1 MDEEEDRRLRDGNRE
16 WFEGRVER
24 RSRGILGDYANR
36 DFGTSDS
43 NDVENGDGWS
53 VDSDGLRGGARN
65 NPQQKKA
72 RGKSARFEE
81 SDQQLD
87 MYQRTLDTLDYP
99 LVLRALAKE
108 CSTVPGKSI
117 VLSSTRAA
125 DAKSSGDGKT
135 HKLKNAKQHENDADG
150 DEDDVDSMSLT
161 ATSVEGVHRRYT
173 AVREME
179 RLMDGRV
186 SDNWVIYSRLQQK
199 QEQQQQRRSQQ
210 KSTQQK
216 RPPSPSNNQNK
227 NRQLYRKPLMGPPIE
242 NHSFDIQ
249 PIFDIIDEGKVLDG
263 PEILDVTTML
273 EIAVDVSDWGKA
285 LEQYNEEME
294 DQNNSNGNGDD
305 LGLQPKPF
313 IELPKLASSI
323 QIDSDILS
331 LLTNAFDDEGKLSST
346 TFPSLGRLRSKV
358 RTLKRDILSTVDSIL
373 SLSSTKERLAVE
385 SGGAL
390 TMEINGRLVIP
401 ISQDKYSQNSMMG
414 IVHDASRSGKT
425 AYVEPT
431 EIVGPTNELRQA
443 EGELRAEEARVWRE
457 LTESIIRHRK
467 ELERNVKV
475 IGHLDV
481 VMGRVRL
488 GRKLE
493 GCVPE
498 VGEEGVVS
506 VKEARHPI
514 LLLRELEGV
523 VGSDVELGKDRNQGL
538 ILTGPNSG
546 GKTVILKLLGLYAF
560 MVRDGIPI
568 PSKPNEPARVDFF
581 TPVLADI
588 GDLQSTE
595 QDFSTFSGHMLVC
608 REVLNNAGEN
618 ALVLMDELGSGT
630 DPNQGVAIAR
640 ALLEALLDRGC
651 RVAITTHYLELKQL
665 ASTDDRFAV
674 AGMQFVGGRPTY
686 K

>member
-24 RSRGILGDYANR
+24 RSRGILGEYANR
-36 DFGTSDS
+36 DFGKSDN
-43 NDVENGDGWS
+43 NDDHNGDGWS
-53 VDSDGLRGGARN
+53 VDSNGLTGGARN
-65 NPQQKKA
+65 NLQQKKA
-72 RGKSARFEE
+72 GGKSARFEE

-108 CSTVPGKSI
+108 CSTVPGKLI

-125 DAKSSGDGKT
+125 DAKSGGDGKT
-135 HKLKNAKQHENDADG
+135 HKSKNAKQENGADG
-150 DEDDVDSMSLT
+150 EEDDVDTMSLT

-210 KSTQQK
+210 KSNQQK
-216 RPPSPSNNQNK
+216 RPPPQSNNQNK

-273 EIAVDVSDWGKA
+273 EIALDVMDWGKA
-285 LEQYNEEME
+285 LEQFNEEME
-294 DQNNSNGNGDD
+294 EENKSNGNGDD
-305 LGLQPKPF
+305 LNLQPKRF
-313 IELPKLASSI
+313 VELPKLASSI
-323 QIDSDILS
+323 QIDPDFLS
-331 LLTNAFDDEGKLSST
+331 LLTDAFDDEGKLSST

-373 SLSSTKERLAVE
+373 SLPSTKEKLAVE

-514 LLLRELEGV
+514 LLLRDLEGV
-523 VGSDVELGKDRNQGL
+523 VGSDVELGKDGNQGL
-538 ILTGPNSG
+538 ILTGPVSLISFAVDHGVWNSCSFQVG
-546 GKTVILKLLGLYAF
+546 FETELNLFLFFLL
-560 MVRDGIPI
+560 
-568 PSKPNEPARVDFF
+568 
-581 TPVLADI
+581 
-588 GDLQSTE
+588 
-595 QDFSTFSGHMLVC
+595 
-608 REVLNNAGEN
+608 LN
-618 ALVLMDELGSGT
+618 M
-630 DPNQGVAIAR
+630 
-640 ALLEALLDRGC
+640 
-651 RVAITTHYLELKQL
+651 LELW
-665 ASTDDRFAV
+665 REN
-674 AGMQFVGGRPTY
+674 R
-686 K
+686 